1 LFSQT
6 ITVNDTENTPEEL
19 VDLLIGNNC
28 ITRSNVTISSNK
40 SIAYFNNNMGNFPIN
55 EGVIIRNGIAE
66 HTSGSYTNQNIS
78 SQVSSDGDLDLQNIS
93 DQSGQSATITDV
105 AFLEFDFI
113 PLANTI
119 NFNYLFASNE
129 YGEFQCSFSDVFAII
144 LTNMNTGESVNLAV
158 LPNTDTSISVK
169 NIRDKAYN
177 NSCTSINPNL
187 FSTYNVDNPL
197 NASLNMR
204 GHTKVMKA
212 SANVIIDTPYRIK
225 FTIGDYNDSN
235 YDSAVFIEKGSFET
249 SFSLGE
255 DQEICEGNE
264 ITLTSNYTNTTDFS
278 YVWYKDG
285 MIIPGASA
293 PFLETSLTGTYKLK
307 ITNSTASCSLVQT
320 KMYFKSIFLVL
331 K

>member
-1 LFSQT
+1 MFSQT

-169 NIRDKAYN
+169 NIRDK
-177 NSCTSINPNL
+177 
-187 FSTYNVDNPL
+187 V
-197 NASLNMR
+197 
-204 GHTKVMKA
+204 
-212 SANVIIDTPYRIK
+212 
-225 FTIGDYNDSN
+225 
-235 YDSAVFIEKGSFET
+235 
-249 SFSLGE
+249 
-255 DQEICEGNE
+255 
-264 ITLTSNYTNTTDFS
+264 
-278 YVWYKDG
+278 
-285 MIIPGASA
+285 
-293 PFLETSLTGTYKLK
+293 
-307 ITNSTASCSLVQT
+307 
-320 KMYFKSIFLVL
+320 
-331 K
+331 